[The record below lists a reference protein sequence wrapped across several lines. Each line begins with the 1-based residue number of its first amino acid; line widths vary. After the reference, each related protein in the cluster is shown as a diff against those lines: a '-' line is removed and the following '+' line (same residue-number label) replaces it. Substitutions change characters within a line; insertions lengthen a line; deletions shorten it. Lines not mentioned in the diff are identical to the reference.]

1 MEFKLK
7 SGRKLKIKDVSL
19 DDRDTM
25 LDGVSYKFDKDGN
38 TTGMEAMHSTIT
50 KWIRMGI
57 DGDTSDEVL
66 KTFTMEERTET
77 FLKIQGAI
85 VMGEEKASS

>member
-7 SGRKLKIKDVSL
+7 SGRKLKLKDVSL
-19 DDRDTM
+19 DDRDAM

-38 TTGMEAMHSTIT
+38 TTGIEAMHSTIT

-77 FLKIQGAI
+77 FLKMQGAI